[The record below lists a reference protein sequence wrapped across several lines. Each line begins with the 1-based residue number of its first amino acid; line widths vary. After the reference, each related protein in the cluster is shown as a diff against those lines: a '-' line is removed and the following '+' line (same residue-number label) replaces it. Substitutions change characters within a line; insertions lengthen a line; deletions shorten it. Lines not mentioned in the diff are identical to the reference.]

1 MSRYYW
7 WRRNPHRPKLKRSQA
22 NKLKPFILQQIEHG
36 DFDHSDYERQAK
48 EELAMSKKDLRAFC
62 KAYQGTNP
70 EQDHRYLQI
79 ERGYRKRY
87 NKLMEDYYWDEGS
100 RLVDF
105 KLALVKYFEIDV
117 WDECVA
123 EAFKQDTDGAKSFFY
138 LYSRLIKNK
147 KEQHGKVSIN

>member
-7 WRRNPHRPKLKRSQA
+7 WRRYPSRRKLKRSQA

-48 EELAMSKKDLRAFC
+48 EELKRCEQDLAKFC
-62 KAYQGTNP
+62 KEYKGTKP
-70 EQDHRYLQI
+70 ELDHRYLEI

-87 NKLMEDYYWDEGS
+87 NKLMEDYYWDEGN

-105 KLALVKYFEIDV
+105 KDALCKHFGVDI
-117 WDECVA
+117 WDECMN
-123 EAFKQDTDGAKSFFY
+123 EAFKRDTDGAESFY
-138 LYSRLIKNK
+138 SLYSELTK
-147 KEQHGKVSIN
+147 KQLQNA

>member
-7 WRRNPHRPKLKRSQA
+7 WRRNPLRPKLKRSQA

-36 DFDHSDYERQAK
+36 DFDYSDYERQAK
-48 EELAMSKKDLRAFC
+48 EELAMCKKELQAFC

-70 EQDHRYLQI
+70 EQDHRYLHI

-87 NKLMEDYYWDEGS
+87 NKLMEDFYWDEGN

-117 WDECVA
+117 WDECVT
-123 EAFKQDTDGAKSFFY
+123 EAFKRDTNGAESFYF
-138 LYSRLIKNK
+138 LYSELSK
-147 KEQHGKVSIN
+147 KKKQQHGKVSIN